1 MEDSV
6 DLEYRTL
13 SVDLEGGL
21 KSCRR
26 ICSDKEKAAEKSGD
40 KGYFEWTK
48 TYRKTTYRL
57 NYYRYSP
64 LARQSYINVI
74 DGSYAPEYNPLCN
87 LCELLHKQ
95 HRKHQKYIIRNIWN
109 YWKSPDVCID
119 NWADLWLKGKHIKA
133 YNKANWK

>member
-40 KGYFEWTK
+40 KGYQWIFKFT
-48 TYRKTTYRL
+48 
-57 NYYRYSP
+57 
-64 LARQSYINVI
+64 
-74 DGSYAPEYNPLCN
+74 D
-87 LCELLHKQ
+87 
-95 HRKHQKYIIRNIWN
+95 
-109 YWKSPDVCID
+109 
-119 NWADLWLKGKHIKA
+119 
-133 YNKANWK
+133 